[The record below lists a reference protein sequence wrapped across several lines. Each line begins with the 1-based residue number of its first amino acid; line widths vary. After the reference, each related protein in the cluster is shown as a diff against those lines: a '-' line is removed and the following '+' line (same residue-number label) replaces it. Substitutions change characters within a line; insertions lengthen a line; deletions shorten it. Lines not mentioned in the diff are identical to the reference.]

1 VRGAL
6 VRLSA
11 VVAVVAVVH
20 GARHTWPDLGHAR
33 AHLTA
38 AQAAR
43 AAAVHEGLPVAL
55 FDRWQARLHPGER
68 WWLEVA
74 PGAPEGLTNRGAVY
88 RAYAVYRFLPNLP
101 AASKAQADVVF
112 VLGNPR

>member
-11 VVAVVAVVH
+11 LGAVAAVVL

-33 AHLTA
+33 AHLNA
-38 AQAAR
+38 AEAAR

-55 FDRWQARLHPGER
+55 FDRWKARLRPGER

-74 PGAPEGLTNRGAVY
+74 PGAPEGLTTRGAVY
-88 RAYAVYRFLPNLP
+88 RAYAVYSLLPNLP
-101 AASKAQADVVF
+101 ATSKAKADVVF
-112 VLGNPR
+112 VIGRPR

>member
-1 VRGAL
+1 VRATL

-11 VVAVVAVVH
+11 LGAVAAVVL

-33 AHLTA
+33 SHLSS

-55 FDRWQARLHPGER
+55 FDRWKARLHAGDR
-68 WWLEVA
+68 WWLEVPA
-74 PGAPEGLTNRGAVY
+74 GAPEGISSRGTVY
-88 RAYAVYRFLPNLP
+88 RTFALYWFLPNRP
-101 AASKAQADVVF
+101 APSKAKATVVF
-112 VLGNPR
+112 RLGSAP